1 MEQKNCTFVQS
12 SIHKKEEKNMASGIN
27 KVILIGNL
35 GKDPEI
41 QKFDNGVKKATFSL
55 ATSETF
61 KNKEG
66 EKTTHT
72 EWHNIVLWRGLAE
85 VAENYLKKGST
96 IYLEGKIR
104 RRDYEDKDGQKRYS
118 FEIIADNMTMLGS
131 PRKESGSGDTA
142 VETLRDEAP
151 GNGSLPEDDLPF

>member
-1 MEQKNCTFVQS
+1 
-12 SIHKKEEKNMASGIN
+12 MASGIN

-55 ATSETF
+55 ATSEVY

-85 VAENYLKKGST
+85 IAESYLKKGNT
-96 IYLEGKIR
+96 IYIEGKIR
-104 RRDYEDKDGQKRYS
+104 RRDWEDKEGQKRYT
-118 FEIIADNMTMLGS
+118 FEIIADNMTMLGG
-131 PRKESGSGDTA
+131 PRKEGGAGEPTVETVREDTAAGDT
-142 VETLRDEAP
+142 P
-151 GNGSLPEDDLPF
+151 QPEDDLPF

>member
-1 MEQKNCTFVQS
+1 
-12 SIHKKEEKNMASGIN
+12 MASGIN

-55 ATSETF
+55 ATSEVF

-72 EWHNIVLWRGLAE
+72 EWHNIVLWRGLADI
-85 VAENYLKKGST
+85 AESYLKKGNT
-96 IYLEGKIR
+96 IYLEGKIH
-104 RRDYEDKDGQKRYS
+104 RRDWEDKEGQKRYS
-118 FEIIADNMTMLGS
+118 YEIIGDNLTMLGG
-131 PRKESGSGDTA
+131 PRKESSSGDPT
-142 VETLRDEAP
+142 VETIKEDSSGEAP
-151 GNGSLPEDDLPF
+151 QPEDDLPF